1 MLIKLQEIIR
11 IKNSIIRFFARYL
24 ETINLLEENEG
35 KEQKQD
41 EKDRKLIIHE
51 LIQDNQI
58 IKRNEFHKITNIYQI
73 LNMVFEEF

>member
-24 ETINLLEENEG
+24 ETIKLLEENKR

-41 EKDRKLIIHE
+41 GKDRKLIIHE

>member
-73 LNMVFEEF
+73 LNMVFEEL